1 MGILTKNLAIIAN
14 VLRLD
19 WSIGL
24 ELFLPSAH
32 LPTDFCSS
40 SAVEETV
47 EQYQTDTKTF
57 LFKLVEERVI
67 MPQKKIEV
75 IVVIEFKK
83 SNQIWLS
90 SYRDYFKPFNPW
102 VQIL

>member
-19 WSIGL
+19 CSIGL

-67 MPQKKIEV
+67 MPQKTNS
-75 IVVIEFKK
+75 VVIEFKK

-90 SYRDYFKPFNPW
+90 SYRDYFKPFNPR